1 MLFATLVLVSV
12 NSEHDGLEEGIDLG
26 HGDQA
31 AQVGNVTRFGLQEE
45 QKVAVFLGSFI
56 IREESLLWVGGVI
69 EVARDFVL
77 LEENECVSKNVIEPS
92 TSWRRMVSPT
102 GKAYLF
108 QRHSVLNQQGD
119 SRIQVSHIL
128 FQDEILL

>member
-12 NSEHDGLEEGIDLG
+12 NGEHDGLEEGIDLG
-26 HGDQA
+26 HGDQT

-56 IREESLLWVGGVI
+56 IREESLLWIGGVI

-77 LEENECVSKNVIEPS
+77 LEKKGV
-92 TSWRRMVSPT
+92 R
-102 GKAYLF
+102 
-108 QRHSVLNQQGD
+108 
-119 SRIQVSHIL
+119 
-128 FQDEILL
+128 